1 MIKKYQKPI
10 RFMVHCA
17 AKNDFS
23 NIPNLKMKR
32 RMQLNTVKIGTKYA
46 MFPKTKR
53 TISEQFILLQNKQ
66 CFQKQN
72 E

>member
-1 MIKKYQKPI
+1 ME
-10 RFMVHCA
+10 HCA

-46 MFPKTKR
+46 MFQKEKRISLKNSIEKKCKGFSWMPRSNTKGR
-53 TISEQFILLQNKQ
+53 EKR
-66 CFQKQN
+66 
-72 E
+72 

>member
-1 MIKKYQKPI
+1 ME
-10 RFMVHCA
+10 HCA

-46 MFPKTKR
+46 MFQKKKIESNQ
-53 TISEQFILLQNKQ
+53 TIIYLLKKNY
-66 CFQKQN
+66 QK
-72 E
+72 

>member
-1 MIKKYQKPI
+1 ME
-10 RFMVHCA
+10 HCA

-46 MFPKTKR
+46 MFQKKNKLTR
-53 TISEQFILLQNKQ
+53 IS
-66 CFQKQN
+66 
-72 E
+72 

>member
-1 MIKKYQKPI
+1 ME
-10 RFMVHCA
+10 HCA

-46 MFPKTKR
+46 MFQKVELIE
-53 TISEQFILLQNKQ
+53 ISFNSYIYIYRYIND
-66 CFQKQN
+66 
-72 E
+72 

>member
-1 MIKKYQKPI
+1 
-10 RFMVHCA
+10 
-17 AKNDFS
+17 
-23 NIPNLKMKR
+23 
-32 RMQLNTVKIGTKYA
+32 

-72 E
+72 EW